1 MKQRKDSQPLSI
13 RMERTIYDR
22 LIQFCDKSGQSKTIA
37 IERALSHYID
47 DYDDMMKRAQSSST
61 ET

>member
-1 MKQRKDSQPLSI
+1 
-13 RMERTIYDR
+13 MERTIYDR
-22 LIQFCDKSGQSKTIA
+22 LTQFCDKSGQSKTIA

-61 ET
+61 EA